1 MLDFCGVFPVSN
13 IMVPFFVRP
22 SCVECPP
29 YRAFVLCFV
38 LNCLRYQAS
47 LSVVSMRVC
56 AFSLFVLARVQS
68 LVVGL
73 DCSLSLSLSLSSLSR
88 PFSRDGLCS
97 GSWLFGTVRRSQS
110 CVALCHSVHFRPGHL
125 SSRYPPDGTNIIKWT
140 ISNLFV

>member
-47 LSVVSMRVC
+47 LIVVSMCVC
-56 AFSLFVLARVQS
+56 AFSMCVCVGTRQS

-73 DCSLSLSLSLSSLSR
+73 DCFSFSR
-88 PFSRDGLCS
+88 PFFRDGRRS
-97 GSWLFGTVRRSQS
+97 GSWLFGTARRSRS